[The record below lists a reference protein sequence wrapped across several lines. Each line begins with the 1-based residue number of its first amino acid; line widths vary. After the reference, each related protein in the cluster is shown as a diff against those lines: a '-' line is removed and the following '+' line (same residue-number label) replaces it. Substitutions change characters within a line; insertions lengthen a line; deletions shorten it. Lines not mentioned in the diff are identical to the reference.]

1 VGAVSLVDIGALD
14 LTAGEPFGG
23 FDDGAERVAIVGV
36 SRQRLGVQHE
46 LAPGA
51 RALVDR
57 GLHAEF
63 VGGAG
68 LAFADALDL
77 GSVEGIEL
85 PAALALLLG
94 ADLVGTRDRIVKACV
109 SAVRMPMLSWLG

>member
-1 VGAVSLVDIGALD
+1 
-14 LTAGEPFGG
+14 
-23 FDDGAERVAIVGV
+23 VAIVGV
-36 SRQRLGVQHE
+36 SRSA
-46 LAPGA
+46 LACSTNWPPGA